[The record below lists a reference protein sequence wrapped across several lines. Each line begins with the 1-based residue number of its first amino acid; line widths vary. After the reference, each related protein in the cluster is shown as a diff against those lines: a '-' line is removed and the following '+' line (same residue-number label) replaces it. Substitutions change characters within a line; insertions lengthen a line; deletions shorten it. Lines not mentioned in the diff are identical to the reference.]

1 MKVLD
6 LFTRAEE
13 HFADA
18 LKVVPHPMMTR
29 RYSPTRGQFSF
40 FKQND
45 DKAVLYNQGV
55 YYYERAMCTAKSP
68 MASQARVYLR
78 KSRKVFKWLL
88 ERDPTEGDV
97 LCNLIISTTQLAA
110 SQPIDYRD
118 SQKLLVQAGTLVEKL
133 KELHHPRAEE
143 IAYKVIEERIFVEE
157 DQQQHGR
164 KQDWLNM
171 DTHVARSSSAKK
183 ASAAACIL
191 F

>member
-1 MKVLD
+1 
-6 LFTRAEE
+6 
-13 HFADA
+13 
-18 LKVVPHPMMTR
+18 
-29 RYSPTRGQFSF
+29 
-40 FKQND
+40 
-45 DKAVLYNQGV
+45 
-55 YYYERAMCTAKSP
+55 

-118 SQKLLVQAGTLVEKL
+118 SQKLLGQADNLVEKL

-157 DQQQHGR
+157 KQQQNGR